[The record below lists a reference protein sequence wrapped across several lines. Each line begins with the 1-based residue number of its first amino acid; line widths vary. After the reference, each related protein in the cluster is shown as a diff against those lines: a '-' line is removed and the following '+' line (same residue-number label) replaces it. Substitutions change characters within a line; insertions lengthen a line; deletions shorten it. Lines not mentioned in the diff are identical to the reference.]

1 MNYVFDVCLNFN
13 KELINFYEWD
23 NNDEIL
29 YFLKTPVFK
38 IEEELM
44 EDFIKHDIKVD
55 SLFLKKIYNKS
66 QIYFNKNNKS
76 ENYFCILTTDKKSV
90 GLNINKNGYVIGKS
104 YLSLEE
110 ETEVTEFAKFIKYS
124 LINYKIIKKNNIREN
139 YLTRK
144 ETKNIKY
151 IKDYLNDLYKNNR
164 IEELKYLYYEIFDDK
179 SSDCKKIKAK
189 LDSILTTNNKKREK
203 ILEIMKY
210 VY

>member
-110 ETEVTEFAKFIKYS
+110 ETEVEILPETNQKVIIIVLS
-124 LINYKIIKKNNIREN
+124 LSALVLIIMIGIILFRRKK
-139 YLTRK
+139 
-144 ETKNIKY
+144 
-151 IKDYLNDLYKNNR
+151 
-164 IEELKYLYYEIFDDK
+164 
-179 SSDCKKIKAK
+179 
-189 LDSILTTNNKKREK
+189 
-203 ILEIMKY
+203 
-210 VY
+210 